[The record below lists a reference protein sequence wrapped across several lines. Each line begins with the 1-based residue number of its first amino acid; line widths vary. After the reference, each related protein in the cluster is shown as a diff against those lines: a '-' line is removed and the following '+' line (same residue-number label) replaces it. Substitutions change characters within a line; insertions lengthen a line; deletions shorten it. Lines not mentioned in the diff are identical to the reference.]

1 MKNQTQIGSTL
12 IAASLIAAT
21 LCLLAGL
28 TAVPADA
35 QNSVQAKV
43 PFSFVVSG
51 KSLAAGDY
59 TMTLNPHQVKIEDDR
74 GLIVAMVLTNEISG
88 HTVGQTGEL
97 VFHCYKDRCFLSQVW
112 SAARENGRQ
121 FFAPR
126 AETELAKAEQGKY
139 FAILGEKP
147 EKSEKPGN
155 PRN

>member
-1 MKNQTQIGSTL
+1 MKSHTL
-12 IAASLIAAT
+12 IVASL
-21 LCLLAGL
+21 CLVVGLAG
-28 TAVPADA
+28 VPAYS
-35 QNSVQAKV
+35 QNSVRAKV
-43 PFSFVVSG
+43 PFNFVVSG
-51 KSLAAGDY
+51 KTFAAGDY
-59 TMTLNPHQVKIEDDR
+59 TMTLNPHQVKIENDR
-74 GLIVAMVLTNEISG
+74 GLIVATVLTNEISG

-97 VFHCYKDRCFLSQVW
+97 IFHCYKDHCFLSQVW

-147 EKSEKPGN
+147 QKLEKLRKSEQLKETEE

>member
-1 MKNQTQIGSTL
+1 MKNQTL
-12 IAASLIAAT
+12 IPAKVIAVT

-28 TAVPADA
+28 TAVPAQA
-35 QNSVQAKV
+35 QNSVRAKV
-43 PFSFVVSG
+43 PFNFVVSG
-51 KSLAAGDY
+51 KTLVAGVY
-59 TMTLNPHQVKIEDDR
+59 TMTLNPHQVKIQDDR

-97 VFHCYKDRCFLSQVW
+97 IFHCYKDRCFLSQVW

-147 EKSEKPGN
+147 QKSEKPGN
-155 PRN
+155 PGNPVN

>member
-1 MKNQTQIGSTL
+1 MKNQTQTQTQIGST
-12 IAASLIAAT
+12 LIAAT

-28 TAVPADA
+28 TAVPAQA
-35 QNSVQAKV
+35 QTSVRAKV
-43 PFSFVVSG
+43 PFNFVVSG
-51 KSLAAGDY
+51 KTLAAGDY

-88 HTVGQTGEL
+88 HTVGQAGQL
-97 VFHCYKDRCFLSQVW
+97 IFHCYKDRCFLSQVW

-126 AETELAKAEQGKY
+126 AETELAKQEQGKY

-147 EKSEKPGN
+147 QKLEKPQN